1 MGGRSQMVSAILEK
15 QRDFFASSAT
25 KEVQFRIRQLKLL
38 SQTIRQNENQ
48 LLQALKFDLNK
59 PAFEA
64 YASEILMVLE
74 EIDYALKHI
83 KYWTKPQKVAT
94 GLTQFLA
101 SNYIY
106 TEPLGVVLII
116 GAWNYPLQLTIAPL
130 VNAIAAGNC
139 AIVKPSEI
147 APYTSQ
153 VISEIISEQFH
164 PGFISV
170 VEGGIETNQ
179 ALLAEKFDLIFF
191 TGSTNVG
198 RIVLEAAAKHLT
210 PVTLELGGKSPC
222 LVDRE
227 CDLNLAAKSIV
238 WGKFLNAGQ
247 TCVAPDYLM
256 VPKVIKAELIGQI
269 GNAVQEFYG
278 ADPQISPDYARIIND
293 KQFARLAE
301 LLDKSS
307 AEAEIV
313 IGGQIDPAQR
323 YIAPTV
329 IDRVSPQSKI
339 MTDEI
344 FGPILPILEY
354 EDLSDAIAFIQSQP
368 KPLAL
373 YFFSTN
379 RANQSRVI
387 KEIPFGGGCIN
398 DTISHIIYPALPFG
412 GIGNSGMGSYHGK
425 AGFDNFSHRK
435 SIMHK
440 SLFPDIPLRY
450 PPYKNK
456 LNFLK
461 WVVSNLLKNN

>member
-1 MGGRSQMVSAILEK
+1 MVSAILAK
-15 QRDFFASSAT
+15 QREFFATGAT
-25 KEVQFRIRQLKLL
+25 KEARFRIQQLRLL
-38 SQTIRQNENQ
+38 AQAIKRNENQ
-48 LLQALKFDLNK
+48 ILQALKADLNK
-59 PAFEA
+59 PAFEV

-74 EIDYALKHI
+74 EIDYALKHV
-83 KYWTKPQKVAT
+83 KSWAKPQKVAT
-94 GLTQFLA
+94 GLTQFRA

-116 GAWNYPLQLTIAPL
+116 GPWNYPFQLTLSPL

-147 APYTSQ
+147 ALHTSQ
-153 VISEIISEQFH
+153 VIAKMITEQFH

-179 ALLAEKFDLIFF
+179 ALLAEKFDRIFF
-191 TGSTNVG
+191 TGSASVG

-222 LVDRE
+222 LVDLE
-227 CDLNLAAKSIV
+227 CDLNLAAKRIV

-256 VPKVIKAELIGQI
+256 VPKTIKAELIGQI
-269 GNAVQEFYG
+269 RNAVGEFYG
-278 ADPQISPDYARIIND
+278 TDPQLSPDYARIIND
-293 KQFARLAE
+293 KQFTRLVE
-301 LLDKSS
+301 LLDESR
-307 AEAEIV
+307 AEGEIV
-313 IGGQIDPAQR
+313 LGGNTDPVER
-323 YIAPTV
+323 YIAPTI
-329 IDRVSPQSKI
+329 IDRLLPHSKI
-339 MTDEI
+339 MVDEI

-354 EDLSDAIAFIQSQP
+354 EDLSEAIAFIQSRP

-379 RANQSRVI
+379 RENQARVI

-412 GIGNSGMGSYHGK
+412 GIDESGMGSYHGK
-425 AGFDNFSHRK
+425 AGFDTFSHRK

-456 LNFLK
+456 LYFLK

>member
-1 MGGRSQMVSAILEK
+1 MLSTILAK
-15 QRDFFASSAT
+15 QRDFLAT
-25 KEVQFRIRQLKLL
+25 GVTRDVQFRIQQLKLL
-38 SQTIRQNENQ
+38 AQVIQQNENQ
-48 LLQALKFDLNK
+48 ILQVLKADLHK

-64 YASEILMVLE
+64 YASEVLMVLE
-74 EIDYALKHI
+74 EINYALKHI
-83 KYWTKPQKVAT
+83 KSWTKPQKVAT
-94 GLTQFLA
+94 GLTQFLSA
-101 SNYIY
+101 NYIY

-116 GAWNYPLQLTIAPL
+116 GPWNYPFQLALVPL

-147 APYTSQ
+147 APHTSQ
-153 VISEIISEQFH
+153 LIAQIISEQFH

-179 ALLAEKFDLIFF
+179 ALLAEKFDRIFF
-191 TGSTNVG
+191 TGSASVG

-227 CDLNLAAKSIV
+227 CDLNLAAKRIV

-256 VPKVIKAELIGQI
+256 VPKAIKLELIEQI
-269 GNAVQEFYG
+269 GNTIREFYG
-278 ADPQISPDYARIIND
+278 ADPQLSPDYARIIND
-293 KQFARLAE
+293 RQFARLVG
-301 LLDKSS
+301 LLDEGRT
-307 AEAEIV
+307 EAEIV
-313 IGGQIDPAQR
+313 IGGEIDAAQR

-329 IDRVSPQSKI
+329 VDRVSPHSKI

-354 EDLSDAIAFIQSQP
+354 EDLSEAIAFIQSRP

-379 RANQSRVI
+379 RDNQTRVI
-387 KEIPFGGGCIN
+387 QEISFGGGCIN

-412 GIGNSGMGSYHGK
+412 GVGESGMGSYHGK
-425 AGFDNFSHRK
+425 AGFDTFSHRK

-440 SLFPDIPLRY
+440 LPFLDLPLRF
-450 PPYKNK
+450 PPFNNK
-456 LNFLK
+456 LNLLK
-461 WVVSNLLKNN
+461 WVASNLFIR

>member
-1 MGGRSQMVSAILEK
+1 MVSTILAK
-15 QRDFFASSAT
+15 QRDFFATGAT
-25 KEVQFRIRQLKLL
+25 REVGFRIQQLRLL
-38 SQTIRQNENQ
+38 SQAVKQNEHQ
-48 LLQALKFDLNK
+48 ILQALKADLNK
-59 PAFEA
+59 PAFEVF
-64 YASEILMVLE
+64 ASEILMVLE
-74 EIDYALKHI
+74 EINYALKHV
-83 KYWTKPQKVAT
+83 KSWVKPQKVAT
-94 GLTQFLA
+94 GLTQFRA
-101 SNYIY
+101 ANYVY

-116 GAWNYPLQLTIAPL
+116 SPWNYPLQLALSPL

-147 APYTSQ
+147 APHTSQ
-153 VISEIISEQFH
+153 VITKIVSEQFH

-179 ALLAEKFDLIFF
+179 ALLAEKFDRIFF
-191 TGSTNVG
+191 TGSTTVG

-222 LVDRE
+222 LVDLE
-227 CDLNLAAKSIV
+227 CDLNLAAKRIV
-238 WGKFLNAGQ
+238 WGKFFNAGQ

-256 VPKVIKAELIGQI
+256 VPKAIKAELIRRI
-269 GNAVQEFYG
+269 GNAVREFYG
-278 ADPQISPDYARIIND
+278 ADPQLSPDFARIIND

-301 LLDKSS
+301 LLDKSRT
-307 AEAEIV
+307 EAEIV
-313 IGGQIDPAQR
+313 IGGQIDSAQR

-339 MTDEI
+339 MVDEI

-354 EDLSDAIAFIQSQP
+354 EDLCDAIAFIQSRP

-379 RANQSRVI
+379 RENQARVI
-387 KEIPFGGGCIN
+387 KEIPFGGGCLN

-412 GIGNSGMGSYHGK
+412 GIGESGMGSYHGK
-425 AGFDNFSHRK
+425 AGFETFSHRK
-435 SIMHK
+435 SIMHR
-440 SLFPDIPLRY
+440 STFPDIPLRY

-456 LNFLK
+456 VKLLQSFISNILNR
-461 WVVSNLLKNN
+461 

>member
-1 MGGRSQMVSAILEK
+1 MVSTILAK
-15 QRDFFASSAT
+15 QRDFFAT
-25 KEVQFRIRQLKLL
+25 GTTRDVQFRIQQLRLL
-38 SQTIRQNENQ
+38 SQVIKQNENQ
-48 LLQALKFDLNK
+48 LFQALKTDLNK
-59 PAFEA
+59 PEFEA
-64 YASEILMVLE
+64 YASEIVMVLE
-74 EIDYALKHI
+74 EINYALKQI
-83 KYWTKPQKVAT
+83 KSWTKPQKVAT

-101 SNYIY
+101 ANYIY

-116 GAWNYPLQLTIAPL
+116 GPWNYPFLLTLSPL

-139 AIVKPSEI
+139 AIIKPSEI
-147 APYTSQ
+147 APHTSQ
-153 VISEIISEQFH
+153 VIAKIITEQFH

-179 ALLAEKFDLIFF
+179 ALLAEKFDHIFF

-256 VPKVIKAELIGQI
+256 IPKASKLELIKLI
-269 GNAVQEFYG
+269 SNAVQEFYG
-278 ADPQISPDYARIIND
+278 ADPQLSPDYARIIND
-293 KQFARLAE
+293 EQFARLVE
-301 LLDKSS
+301 LLNEGRT
-307 AEAEIV
+307 EAEIV

-354 EDLSDAIAFIQSQP
+354 EDLSDAIAFIQSRP

-379 RANQSRVI
+379 RNHQARVI
-387 KEIPFGGGCIN
+387 REISFGGGCIN

-412 GIGNSGMGSYHGK
+412 GVGDSGMGSYHGK
-425 AGFDNFSHRK
+425 AGFDTFSHRK

-440 SLFPDIPLRY
+440 SPFPDIPLRY

-461 WVVSNLLKNN
+461 WVVLNLLKNN

>member
-1 MGGRSQMVSAILEK
+1 MVLTILAK
-15 QRDFFASSAT
+15 QRDFFATGAT
-25 KEVQFRIRQLKLL
+25 RDVPFRIQQLRLL
-38 SQTIRQNENQ
+38 SQVIKQNENQ
-48 LLQALKFDLNK
+48 LFQALKADLNK
-59 PAFEA
+59 PEFEA
-64 YASEILMVLE
+64 YASEIVMVLN

-83 KYWTKPQKVAT
+83 KSWAKPQKVAT
-94 GLTQFLA
+94 GLLQFRA

-116 GAWNYPLQLTIAPL
+116 STWNYPFLLTLSPL

-139 AIVKPSEI
+139 AIIKPSEI
-147 APYTSQ
+147 APNTSQ
-153 VISEIISEQFH
+153 VIAKIITAQFH

-170 VEGGIETNQ
+170 IEGGIEINQ
-179 ALLAEKFDLIFF
+179 ALLAEKFDHIFF

-198 RIVLEAAAKHLT
+198 KIVLEAAAKHLT

-247 TCVAPDYLM
+247 TCVAPDYLL
-256 VPKVIKAELIGQI
+256 VPKSIKLELIKLI
-269 GNAVQEFYG
+269 SNVVQEFYG
-278 ADPQISPDYARIIND
+278 ADPQLSPDYARIIND

-301 LLDKSS
+301 LLDECRTGS
-307 AEAEIV
+307 EIV

-339 MTDEI
+339 MSDEI

-354 EDLSDAIAFIQSQP
+354 EDLSDAIAFIQSRP

-379 RANQSRVI
+379 RNHQARVI
-387 KEIPFGGGCIN
+387 REISFGGGCIN

-412 GIGNSGMGSYHGK
+412 GVGDSGMGSYHGK
-425 AGFDNFSHRK
+425 AGFETFSHRK
-435 SIMHK
+435 SIMLK
-440 SLFPDIPLRY
+440 SPFPDIPLRY
-450 PPYKNK
+450 PPYKDK

-461 WVVSNLLKNN
+461 WVVSNLMIR